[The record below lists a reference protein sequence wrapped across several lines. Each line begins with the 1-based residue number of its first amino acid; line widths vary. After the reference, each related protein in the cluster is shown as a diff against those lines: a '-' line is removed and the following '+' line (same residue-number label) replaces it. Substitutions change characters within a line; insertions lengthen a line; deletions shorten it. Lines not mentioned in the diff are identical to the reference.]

1 MGQGTGKSTDR
12 GYAVRKGTLLVGLML
27 GAAVGLLASLT
38 DGIGL
43 KIVMM
48 AIGALGGMAVG
59 GALSRIGKKDA
70 GPLLRSD
77 SILAL
82 RFSLDDQLRTYWR
95 DKGQIYPMPGHPDP
109 EGVRRDLDVMT

>member
-1 MGQGTGKSTDR
+1 MGKV
-12 GYAVRKGTLLVGLML
+12 ALIVGLML

-48 AIGALGGMAVG
+48 AIGAVGGIAVG

-70 GPLLRSD
+70 GPSLRSD
-77 SILAL
+77 SIPGLG
-82 RFSLDDQLRTYWR
+82 FSSEDQMRTYWR
-95 DKGQIYPMPGHPDP
+95 DKGKSYPMPGHPDP
-109 EGVRRDLDVMT
+109 EGVRRDLDLMT